1 MISAYFLEVEKIS
14 EDIFSVLSSNNIYFS
29 YFWADEKYYL
39 FLYSETIQDFDFL
52 FQKIDVIKQLNFRRR
67 QIRSARGFIL
77 FALEIKNKSKEFKVI
92 ETNLSKF
99 FWENVQRI
107 INQNKK
113 KGLEEFLIGKKSE
126 SELKPDYEIKIKNL
140 TEKIEVLEDRL
151 LTLEKL
157 EKLEKK
163 VNPFKNLR
171 EIPEKE
177 LIEIIEYGFERQ
189 EKDKISLRKYYEG
202 EILFQWKNY
211 NIKYETIR
219 RNSLF
224 QKTKNS
230 KNSLS
235 PL

>member
-77 FALEIKNKSKEFKVI
+77 FALEIKKKSKEFRVL

-99 FWENVQRI
+99 FWENVEKVI
-107 INQNKK
+107 SQNKK
-113 KGLEEFLIGKKSE
+113 QGLEEFLIGKKSE

-151 LTLEKL
+151 LKL
-157 EKLEKK
+157 EKLENK
-163 VNPFKNLR
+163 VHEFKNL
-171 EIPEKE
+171 
-177 LIEIIEYGFERQ
+177 
-189 EKDKISLRKYYEG
+189 
-202 EILFQWKNY
+202 
-211 NIKYETIR
+211 
-219 RNSLF
+219 
-224 QKTKNS
+224 
-230 KNSLS
+230 
-235 PL
+235 

>member
-1 MISAYFLEVEKIS
+1 MIFTHFLEVNEIS
-14 EDIFSVLSSNNIYFS
+14 KDIFSLLLSKNIYFS
-29 YFWADEKYYL
+29 YFLADKQY
-39 FLYSETIQDFDFL
+39 FIFIYSETIQDFDFF

-77 FALEIKNKSKEFKVI
+77 FALEIKKKSKEFRVL

-99 FWENVQRI
+99 FWENVERVI
-107 INQNKK
+107 SQNKK
-113 KGLEEFLIGKKSE
+113 QGLEEFLIGKKSE

-189 EKDKISLRKYYEG
+189 EKDKISLRNYYEG